1 MDEVRRA
8 VWDCDGSKAPGLMA
22 SHSTSTRQ
30 LGH

>member
-8 VWDCDGSKAPGLMA
+8 VWDCDGSKAPGLMD